1 MEGVTGRR
9 QTKSAAVVPPV
20 RGPRGKPVE
29 SRRGPA
35 TVAGQPVPRSHSQAC
50 GEGGTA
56 RSARSLQTR
65 EPGNLPGG
73 AKCFHLFERK
83 RGAPAAVP
91 RLPALPATILDR
103 MIVSRGVLGAQFG
116 AGALGGVVELLP
128 RAARGTWAGGAEAS
142 VGSFGTERLALDA
155 AMPVGNGSALL
166 AVQGDRTSGDFE
178 YARQRTPEI
187 PGSPYFGFTRENA
200 DATRGSG
207 LLRISQ

>member
-65 EPGNLPGG
+65 EPGNLPRSEEHTSELQSQSNLV
-73 AKCFHLFERK
+73 C
-83 RGAPAAVP
+83 
-91 RLPALPATILDR
+91 RL
-103 MIVSRGVLGAQFG
+103 
-116 AGALGGVVELLP
+116 LLEKNKNT
-128 RAARGTWAGGAEAS
+128 A
-142 VGSFGTERLALDA
+142 
-155 AMPVGNGSALL
+155 
-166 AVQGDRTSGDFE
+166 
-178 YARQRTPEI
+178 
-187 PGSPYFGFTRENA
+187 
-200 DATRGSG
+200 
-207 LLRISQ
+207 